1 MRRIVMSA
9 VIFFIL
15 VLLAFAA
22 YSQDAESLRAQ
33 GDEAYKAKDY
43 DKAIEL
49 YKASLKINGKNWQVH
64 ESLGNAYFKA
74 KRYTEAAASY
84 AEALGYN
91 PQLISAYYNIGF
103 SYLKAGLYNEA
114 IKYLEKYV
122 SLKSDD
128 PDGYYRLGEAYYSV
142 AEKENAIKNY
152 EKFLSMANKDVSQK
166 KIDDAKAKLA
176 ELKGSSTATGSTV
189 VAPAPAVS
197 PSGAA
202 AATPSSTV
210 VPSTPVVVPVPAPAT
225 PSTGAASPS
234 TQVASTTTN
243 PQATNPQPLA
253 SPVSPPAGS
262 PPAVQTTPSTA
273 SGVAMN
279 SSLANDPAMD
289 IVKEADGHLA
299 NGNYRLAITTY
310 RDALVKNPNSIQ
322 AHYNLGIAL
331 AKVERYEQA
340 IAEWEKVLQLDP
352 NNEGAK
358 ENIRRARAK
367 MSGTPVT
374 PQTPAPA
381 AKEQTPPQQQP
392 SPVEDLLAKANKA
405 NGAGDYASAIKYI
418 DELMAI
424 RKDVA
429 EAYVVKGDALLG
441 LAKYLDAI
449 NEYKKALA
457 LNPQLANPLF
467 GMAECYRLLAKT
479 DMAIQYYRLFL
490 NSSATDK
497 AKWRIERANKM
508 LKALEAI
515 R

>member
-1 MRRIVMSA
+1 MSRFFSVLVVLSMCIVSVGTVYA
-9 VIFFIL
+9 
-15 VLLAFAA
+15 
-22 YSQDAESLRAQ
+22 QDADSLRVQ

-74 KRYTEAAASY
+74 KRYTDAAASY

-91 PQLISAYYNIGF
+91 PQLVSAYYNIGF
-103 SYLKAGLYNEA
+103 SYLKAGLFNEA

-122 SLKSDD
+122 SAKGDD
-128 PDGYYRLGEAYYSV
+128 PDGYYRLAESYYSV

-166 KIDDAKAKLA
+166 KIDDAKAKLS
-176 ELKGSSTATGSTV
+176 ELKGSSGGSAPV
-189 VAPAPAVS
+189 VAPVATQPATTSSPAKTPAVS
-197 PSGAA
+197 QPS
-202 AATPSSTV
+202 T
-210 VPSTPVVVPVPAPAT
+210 TPVVVPTTVVPSVSAPVPSVAT
-225 PSTGAASPS
+225 PSPSNTQAASKTP
-234 TQVASTTTN
+234 
-243 PQATNPQPLA
+243 PPQPA
-253 SPVSPPAGS
+253 APAGS
-262 PPAVQTTPSTA
+262 SKPSEST
-273 SGVAMN
+273 GVAMN
-279 SSLANDPAMD
+279 SSLANDPAME
-289 IVKEADGHLA
+289 IIKEADGHLS
-299 NGNYRLAITTY
+299 NGNYRLAISTY
-310 RDALVKNPNSIQ
+310 RDALIKNPNSIQ

-340 IAEWEKVLQLDP
+340 ITEWEKVLQIDP
-352 NNEGAK
+352 NNAGAK
-358 ENIRRARAK
+358 ENINRAKAK
-367 MSGTPVT
+367 MSGASV
-374 PQTPAPA
+374 APTVA
-381 AKEQTPPQQQP
+381 STTPPKQQPPAVEPQQQQP
-392 SPVEDLLAKANKA
+392 SPVDDLLAKANKA
-405 NGAGDYASAIKYI
+405 NGAGDYATAIKYI
-418 DELMAI
+418 DELMVI

-429 EAYVVKGDALLG
+429 ESYVTKGDALLG

-497 AKWRIERANKM
+497 AKWRVDRASKM
-508 LKALEAI
+508 LKALESI